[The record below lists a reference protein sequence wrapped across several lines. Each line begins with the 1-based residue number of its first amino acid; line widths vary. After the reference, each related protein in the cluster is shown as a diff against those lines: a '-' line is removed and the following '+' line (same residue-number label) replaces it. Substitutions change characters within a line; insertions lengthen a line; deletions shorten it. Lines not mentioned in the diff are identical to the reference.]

1 MVNEREINASSPGS
15 DFYPGENL
23 EDVRAQKDKSVNLV
37 TFLCPLIETGHAYE
51 ESEGG
56 YSDVSIEEVPYS
68 ATELAK

>member
-1 MVNEREINASSPGS
+1 LVNEREINASSPGS

-51 ESEGG
+51 KSEGR
-56 YSDVSIEEVPYS
+56 YLDVSIEEVPYS
-68 ATELAK
+68 VT